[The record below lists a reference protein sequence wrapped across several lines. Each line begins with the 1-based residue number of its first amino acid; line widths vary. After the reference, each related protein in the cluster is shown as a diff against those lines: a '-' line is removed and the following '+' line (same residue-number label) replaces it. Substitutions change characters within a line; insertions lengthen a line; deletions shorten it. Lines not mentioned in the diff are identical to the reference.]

1 MYPVLYQTVG
11 IQSKLRPKAYIHG
24 AYNVVMETDVV
35 TITIIETC
43 TSVRD
48 FIDQEK
54 PVIILGICVCMWMGE
69 FKRQQCSL
77 G

>member
-1 MYPVLYQTVG
+1 
-11 IQSKLRPKAYIHG
+11 
-24 AYNVVMETDVV
+24 METDAV

-48 FIDQEK
+48 LIDQEK

-77 G
+77 GW